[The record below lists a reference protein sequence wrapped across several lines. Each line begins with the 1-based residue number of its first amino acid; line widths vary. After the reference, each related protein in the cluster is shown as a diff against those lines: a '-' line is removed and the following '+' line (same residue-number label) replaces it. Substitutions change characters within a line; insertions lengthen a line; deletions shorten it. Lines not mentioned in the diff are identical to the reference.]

1 MYTFPGN
8 VMADGGAENKQS
20 TERTSTERPAQLMD
34 EMDVKEVPK
43 QLGEAVQ
50 LREVDSTSIEES
62 DWVRVKRS
70 MAKRP
75 RDCCP

>member
-1 MYTFPGN
+1 
-8 VMADGGAENKQS
+8 MADGGAENKQRA
-20 TERTSTERPAQLMD
+20 ERTSNERPAQLMD
-34 EMDVKEVPK
+34 EMDVKEV

-62 DWVRVKRS
+62 DWVRGKRS

>member
-1 MYTFPGN
+1 
-8 VMADGGAENKQS
+8 MADGGAENKQS
-20 TERTSTERPAQLMD
+20 TERPAQLMD
-34 EMDVKEVPK
+34 EMAVKEVPN

-62 DWVRVKRS
+62 EWVRGKRS

>member
-20 TERTSTERPAQLMD
+20 TERPAQLMD
-34 EMDVKEVPK
+34 EMDVKEV

-50 LREVDSTSIEES
+50 LREVDRTSSGTES

-70 MAKRP
+70 MARRP
-75 RDCCP
+75 RECCP

>member
-1 MYTFPGN
+1 
-8 VMADGGAENKQS
+8 MADGGAENKQS
-20 TERTSTERPAQLMD
+20 AERTSTERPAQLMD
-34 EMDVKEVPK
+34 EMAVKEVPK

-50 LREVDSTSIEES
+50 LREVDSTSSGTES

-70 MAKRP
+70 MARRP

>member
-1 MYTFPGN
+1 
-8 VMADGGAENKQS
+8 MADGGAENKQ
-20 TERTSTERPAQLMD
+20 STERPAQLMD
-34 EMDVKEVPK
+34 EMDVKEVPSH
-43 QLGEAVQ
+43 LGEAVQ

-62 DWVRVKRS
+62 DWERVKRS